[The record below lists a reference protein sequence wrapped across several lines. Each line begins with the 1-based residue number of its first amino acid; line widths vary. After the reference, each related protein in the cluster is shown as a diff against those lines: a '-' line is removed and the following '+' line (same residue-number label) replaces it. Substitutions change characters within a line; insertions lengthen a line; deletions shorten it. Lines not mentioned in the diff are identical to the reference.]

1 MWVVKFCAGCQKSE
15 RRNFIMLQSPPSSIE
30 TKASWAVATAALVTM
45 LMAFGAAWITAVAL
59 KDIAAEVDG
68 VRSIPA
74 LASALAWLGSG
85 VGGILMGRIAEKVGT
100 RWTVIFGS
108 LMIAVGLAIST
119 LGPPWPLWIGHGI
132 FIGLIGLGGINAP
145 MYIYVSRWFDRRRGS
160 ALALISSGSYLA
172 GAMWPPMFERAI
184 ANFGWRETMLWY
196 ALAEVVVIIPLAV
209 IYFCAPPE
217 LILPAAPHD
226 SAAGKARVLGWPP
239 NLVFGVI
246 CAAAVLCCVPMAM
259 PQGHL
264 VAFCSDLGISRSAG
278 ALMLSV
284 LLGTAFLSR
293 LIWGAISDRIGG
305 LATVLIGS
313 AWQSASMTAFLL
325 TQNEVGLFTVAAAFG
340 LGFSGIIPAYVL
352 ALRELFPA
360 SEASWRIP
368 TLLLFSGAGM
378 ALGGWLAGLLYDHF
392 AYYAPAFATGV
403 GANIL
408 NLLLIG
414 ILVARQRLRFR
425 WHRERQRRSPRSRL
439 QPRTPK
445 PPMPSLPPR
454 QSRKT
459 PRRTSQDATTSVC
472 GEIGCGAPAYG
483 SKAGSQSPPQ
493 LADRIA
499 SPQTTP
505 AKTASSV
512 STATI
517 GANTNAIMPITA
529 STLAQRIRRE
539 VIGAVATRSGAS
551 SPEIDSRASRPASPP
566 RGPSPT

>member
-1 MWVVKFCAGCQKSE
+1 MQQTGQTHTDVGGQILCGLPEGW

-30 TKASWAVATAALVTM
+30 TKASWAVATAALGTM

-85 VGGILMGRIAEKVGT
+85 FGGILMGRIAEKVGT

-108 LMIAVGLAIST
+108 LMIAVGLTIST
-119 LGPPWPLWIGHGI
+119 FGPPWPLWIGHGL

-172 GAMWPPMFERAI
+172 GAMWPPIFERAI
-184 ANFGWRETMLWY
+184 ATIGWRETMLWY
-196 ALAEVVVIIPLAV
+196 ALTEIVVILPLAL
-209 IYFCAPPE
+209 IYFRAPPE
-217 LILPAAPHD
+217 LAFPATL
-226 SAAGKARVLGWPP
+226 SESGAGKRVLGWSP
-239 NLVFGVI
+239 NVVFGIMCV
-246 CAAAVLCCVPMAM
+246 AAVLCCVPMAM

-264 VAFCSDLGISRSAG
+264 VAFCSDLGISGSVG

-293 LIWGAISDRIGG
+293 QIWGAISDRIGG

-313 AWQSASMTAFLL
+313 AWQAASMTAFLF
-325 TQNEVGLFTVAAAFG
+325 TQSEAGLFTVAAAFG

-392 AYYAPAFATGV
+392 AYYAPAFATGI

-408 NLLLIG
+408 NLLLVG
-414 ILVARQRLRFR
+414 ILVGRQRL
-425 WHRERQRRSPRSRL
+425 
-439 QPRTPK
+439 
-445 PPMPSLPPR
+445 
-454 QSRKT
+454 
-459 PRRTSQDATTSVC
+459 
-472 GEIGCGAPAYG
+472 
-483 SKAGSQSPPQ
+483 
-493 LADRIA
+493 
-499 SPQTTP
+499 TP
-505 AKTASSV
+505 AM
-512 STATI
+512 
-517 GANTNAIMPITA
+517 G
-529 STLAQRIRRE
+529 
-539 VIGAVATRSGAS
+539 
-551 SPEIDSRASRPASPP
+551 
-566 RGPSPT
+566 